1 MSVLL
6 VCSGGGHL
14 KQLNELLPRM
24 PFPTEDRLW
33 VTFDTG
39 LSRSLMAGEEVL
51 YARYAAP
58 RDTVNILRN
67 AALAAKVVKGR
78 RFDHAVSTGSS
89 LAVDFLPLAAMRGA
103 SCHFIETA
111 ARAVGPS
118 MTGKIMVRTPGVHV
132 YTQYRRWAGGSW
144 GFAGSVF
151 DVFEP
156 APQPA
161 AVDTVRHAVVTLGTT
176 ESYGFRRLLDKL
188 VPLLDGVEVLWQTGA
203 TDTSGL
209 GIDAREAVPHDELR
223 KAISEADV
231 VVSHSGTG
239 AAISTLEHGLCPIL
253 VPRLMRYHEH
263 VDDHQVQIAA
273 ELAGRGLAVACP
285 VADLSPEVL
294 LQAARRR
301 TRPVADPPP
310 LRLH

>member
-14 KQLNELLPRM
+14 KQLHELLPRM
-24 PFPTEDRLW
+24 PFPTQDRLW

-39 LSRSLMAGEEVL
+39 LSRSLLARENVL

-67 AALAAKVVKGR
+67 AALAARVVKGR
-78 RFDHAVSTGSS
+78 KFDHAVSTGSS
-89 LAVDFLPLAAMRGA
+89 LAVDFLPLAAMRGT
-103 SCHFIETA
+103 SCHFIETG
-111 ARAVGPS
+111 ARADGPS
-118 MTGKIMVRTPGVHV
+118 MTGKIMVRTPGIHT
-132 YTQYRRWAGGSW
+132 YTQYRRWAGGRW
-144 GFAGSVF
+144 GYAGSVF

-156 APQPA
+156 DPQPA
-161 AVDTVRHAVVTLGTT
+161 PVDAVRRAVVTLGTT

-188 VPLLDGVEVLWQTGA
+188 VPLLTGVEVLWQTGA
-203 TDTSGL
+203 TDVSGL
-209 GIDAREAVPHDELR
+209 GIEAREAVPHEELL

-231 VVSHSGTG
+231 VVAHSGTG
-239 AAISTLEHGLCPIL
+239 AAITALQHRLTPIL
-253 VPRLMRYHEH
+253 VPRLMRYDEH

-273 ELAGRGLAVACP
+273 ELADRHLAVACP
-285 VADLSPEVL
+285 VEELTAEVM

-301 TRPVADPPP
+301 TRPVADPPALQ
-310 LRLH
+310 LR

>member
-14 KQLNELLPRM
+14 KQLNELLPRL
-24 PFPTEDRLW
+24 PFPTGDRLW

-39 LSRSLMAGEEVL
+39 LSRSLMAEEEVL

-58 RDTVNILRN
+58 RDTVSILRN

-118 MTGKIMVRTPGVHV
+118 MNRQDH
-132 YTQYRRWAGGSW
+132 GSD
-144 GFAGSVF
+144 AGS
-151 DVFEP
+151 P
-156 APQPA
+156 HL
-161 AVDTVRHAVVTLGTT
+161 HAVPALGRRQL
-176 ESYGFRRLLDKL
+176 GLRGLRLRRLRARAAARLGGHRPPRRGDARH
-188 VPLLDGVEVLWQTGA
+188 DGVLRLPSAARPARTTARRRRGALADRA

-209 GIDAREAVPHDELR
+209 DIDARETVPHDELR
-223 KAISEADV
+223 KAISETDV
-231 VVSHSGTG
+231 VISHSGTG
-239 AAISTLEHGLCPIL
+239 AAISTLEHGRCPIL

-273 ELAGRGLAVACP
+273 ELAVRGLAVACP
-285 VADLSPEVL
+285 VPDLSPEVL

-310 LRLH
+310 LQLR